1 MIFLNS
7 GFNRP
12 RLKGAIDV
20 TVIITKNYLP
30 EGEGD
35 ADMFI
40 AKYKE
45 EIDRDIAIA

>member
-1 MIFLNS
+1 MIFPNS

-30 EGEGD
+30 EGEG
-35 ADMFI
+35 
-40 AKYKE
+40 KE